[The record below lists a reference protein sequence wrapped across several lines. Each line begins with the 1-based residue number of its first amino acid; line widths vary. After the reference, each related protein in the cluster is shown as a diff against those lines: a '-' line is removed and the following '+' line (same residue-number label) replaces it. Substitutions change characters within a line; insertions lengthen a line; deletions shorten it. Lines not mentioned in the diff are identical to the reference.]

1 VGLPVAAS
9 RRGAWAT
16 VATALLAAAAM
27 FLGAPPS
34 AEAQITNLQVTS
46 LTPPEAAR
54 AVQDLVGGFSLEA
67 TRIEKAAARS
77 LAAKDPTPSLSNAE
91 VLNIAE
97 GAGRVQ
103 DWVVDHPVTRT
114 TPDFDTKKDLHTVWY
129 VRKERNGKETVVA
142 QVMIS
147 DETGKIT
154 EQRAGPQVAWMMARG
169 YDGAFGRAINR
180 PAIWIALCTVF
191 FLALISIRRLMSWRT
206 LDLLVLLSFSV
217 SLIWF
222 NRGEI
227 FTSVPLAYPPMIY
240 LMARLGWIGL
250 RRTRPPRDEESTAPP
265 LPLRPTFT
273 GWAPTWVLVT
283 ALATVLGLRYGLNA
297 FNSNVIDVGYAGV
310 IGADR
315 ITDGAT
321 PYGTFPSDCGRCDTY
336 GPLAYLAYV
345 PLELTQPWTGSWDS
359 LPAAHGAATLFDI
372 LCVAGMLVLGWN
384 LGGIRLG
391 MALAVAWA
399 AYPFTVY
406 ALSSNSNDA
415 LVPAMLIWG
424 LVLARRPLGRGLM
437 LGLAVAAKFGPAI
450 LVVLWARSP
459 FPRGRPW
466 RGVKRFAVGVAAAGA
481 LTGWVLLLDGLVG
494 VRAFWSRTLGYQFGR
509 DSPFSIWGQYPG
521 LRPLQLGL
529 TVLIA
534 VAAIAVARWPRR
546 LDLLS
551 MIALSGALLIATQ
564 LTLTHWFYLY
574 IPWFLPFV
582 LVALV
587 PQWPAAMR
595 WSRTPIATEVDSAP
609 EPVATAAPVGA

>member
-1 VGLPVAAS
+1 MGLPVAAS
-9 RRGAWAT
+9 RRGGRA
-16 VATALLAAAAM
+16 VAAIALLVAAVVL
-27 FLGAPPS
+27 LGAAPS
-34 AEAQITNLQVTS
+34 ARAQVRTLPVTE
-46 LTPPEAAR
+46 LTPPQAAN
-54 AVQDLVGGFSLEA
+54 AVRELVDGLSREA
-67 TRIEKAAARS
+67 TRIESSTARS
-77 LAAKDPTPSLSNAE
+77 FGVKDAAPSLSNTE
-91 VLNIAE
+91 VLNLAE
-97 GAGRVQ
+97 GADRVA
-103 DWVVDHPVTRT
+103 DWVADHPVTRT
-114 TPDFDTKKDLHTVWY
+114 TPEFDAKKKLHTVWY
-129 VRKERNGKETVVA
+129 VRKKADGKEVVEA
-142 QVMIS
+142 QVFIA
-147 DETGKIT
+147 DESGEIT

-169 YDGAFGRAINR
+169 NDGAFGRAINR
-180 PAIWIALCTVF
+180 PTIWIGLCVVF
-191 FLALISIRRLMSWRT
+191 MVSLISIRRLVSWRT
-206 LDLLVLLSFSV
+206 LDLVVLMSFSL

-227 FTSVPLAYPPMIY
+227 FTSVPLVYPPLVY
-240 LMARLGWIGL
+240 LAGRLGWIGL
-250 RRTRPPRDEESTAPP
+250 RRTRPPHDDGAPAATR

-283 ALATVLGLRYGLNA
+283 SLAVVLGLRYGLNA
-297 FNSNVIDVGYAGV
+297 FDSNVIDVGYAGV

-315 ITDGAT
+315 IADGAT

-336 GPLAYLAYV
+336 GPVAYLAYL
-345 PLELTQPWTGSWDS
+345 PFEITQPWTGRWDS

-399 AYPFTVY
+399 AFPFTAY
-406 ALSSNSNDA
+406 ALESNSNDA
-415 LVPAMLIWG
+415 LVPAFLIWG
-424 LVLARRPLGRGLM
+424 LVLARRPVFRGLM

-450 LVVLWARSP
+450 LLILWARSP

-466 RGVKRFAVGVAAAGA
+466 RGAKRFAVGVAAAGA

-494 VRAFWSRTLGYQFGR
+494 VRAFWSRTVGYQFGR
-509 DSPFSIWGQYPG
+509 ESPFSIWGQYPG

-529 TVLIA
+529 VALVA

-551 MIALSGALLIATQ
+551 TMALSGALLIATQ

-595 WSRTPIATEVDSAP
+595 YARASTEADVDAAP
-609 EPVATAAPVGA
+609 APATATPVGA

>member
-9 RRGAWAT
+9 RRGAWAFASIVLL
-16 VATALLAAAAM
+16 VAAVV
-27 FLGAPPS
+27 FLGAAPS
-34 AEAQITNLQVTS
+34 ANAAALPPAQ
-46 LTPPEAAR
+46 AAN
-54 AVQDLVGGFSLEA
+54 AVRDAVSGFSREA
-67 TRIEKAAARS
+67 TRIENSAAIS
-77 LAAKDPTPSLSNAE
+77 LGVKDAAPSLSNAE
-91 VLNIAE
+91 VLNIAD
-97 GAGRVQ
+97 GADRVG
-103 DWVVDHPVTRT
+103 DWVADHPVTRT
-114 TPDFDTKKDLHTVWY
+114 TPEFDAKKKLHTVWY
-129 VRKERNGKETVVA
+129 VRKKADGKEVVEA
-142 QVMIS
+142 QVFIA
-147 DETGKIT
+147 DESGEIT

-169 YDGAFGRAINR
+169 NDGAFGRAINR
-180 PAIWIALCTVF
+180 PAIWIGLCAVF
-191 FLALISIRRLMSWRT
+191 FLALISIRRLVSWRT
-206 LDLLVLLSFSV
+206 LDLAVLLSFSL

-227 FTSVPLAYPPMIY
+227 FTSVPLVYPPLIY
-240 LMARLGWIGL
+240 LAGRLGWIGL
-250 RRTRPPRDEESTAPP
+250 RRTRPPRHDDAAAAQR

-283 ALATVLGLRYGLNA
+283 ALAVVLGLRYGLNA
-297 FNSNVIDVGYAGV
+297 FDSNVIDVGYAGV

-315 ITDGAT
+315 IADGAT

-336 GPLAYLAYV
+336 GPMAYLAYL
-345 PLELTQPWTGSWDS
+345 PFEISQPWTGRWDS

-399 AYPFTVY
+399 AFPFTAY
-406 ALSSNSNDA
+406 ALESNSNDA
-415 LVPAMLIWG
+415 LVPAFLIWG
-424 LVLARRPLGRGLM
+424 LVLARRPVARGLM

-466 RGVKRFAVGVAAAGA
+466 RGVKRFAVGVATAGV

-494 VRAFWSRTLGYQFGR
+494 VRAFWSRTIGYQFGR

-529 TVLIA
+529 IALVA

-551 MIALSGALLIATQ
+551 MMALSGALLIATQ

-595 WSRTPIATEVDSAP
+595 YTRTPTTADVDAAP
-609 EPVATAAPVGA
+609 EPAAASPVGA

>member
-1 VGLPVAAS
+1 VASLLGASAAVPSPGAAQVSNPEVTASTPAEAAS
-9 RRGAWAT
+9 G
-16 VATALLAAAAM
+16 VK
-27 FLGAPPS
+27 
-34 AEAQITNLQVTS
+34 
-46 LTPPEAAR
+46 
-54 AVQDLVGGFSLEA
+54 DLVSDLSLEA
-67 TRIEKAAARS
+67 TQIQKAAART
-77 LAAKDPTPSLSNAE
+77 LGVKDAGAALSNPE
-91 VLNIAE
+91 VLTIAD

-103 DWVVDHPVTRT
+103 DWISDHPVTRT
-114 TPDFDTKKDLHTVWY
+114 TPEFNAKERKHTVWY
-129 VRKERNGKETVVA
+129 VRKKADGKEVVEA
-142 QVMIS
+142 QVFIS
-147 DETGKIT
+147 DETGAIT

-180 PAIWIALCTVF
+180 PAIWIGLCTVF
-191 FLALISIRRLMSWRT
+191 FVSLLSIRRLVSWRT
-206 LDLLVLLSFSV
+206 LDLAVLLSFSV

-227 FTSVPLAYPPMIY
+227 FTSVPLVYPPMLY
-240 LMARLGWIGL
+240 LVARLGWIGA
-250 RRTRPPRDEESTAPP
+250 RRTRAVGDPDAAPP
-265 LPLRPTFT
+265 NLPLRPTFV

-283 ALATVLGLRYGLNA
+283 ALAVVLGLRYGLNA
-297 FNSNVIDVGYAGV
+297 FDSNVIDVGYAGV

-315 ITDGAT
+315 IADGAT

-336 GPLAYLAYV
+336 GPFAYLTYV
-345 PLELTQPWTGSWDS
+345 PFEFSQPWTGRWDA

-384 LGGIRLG
+384 LGGLRLG
-391 MALAVAWA
+391 MGLAVAWA
-399 AYPFTVY
+399 AFPFTAY
-406 ALSSNSNDA
+406 TLASNSNDA
-415 LVPAMLIWG
+415 LVSALLIWG

-437 LGLAVAAKFGPAI
+437 LGLAIASKFGPAI
-450 LVVLWARSP
+450 LIVVWARSP
-459 FPRGRPW
+459 FPRGHRW
-466 RGVKRFAVGVAAAGA
+466 RGLSRFGLGMAAAGA
-481 LTGWVLLLDGLVG
+481 TTGWVLLLDGFTG
-494 VRAFWSRTLGYQFGR
+494 VRAFWSRTIGYQFDR

-534 VAAIAVARWPRR
+534 LAAIAVVRWPRR

-595 WSRTPIATEVDSAP
+595 WRTPVEARDRDALETPAP
-609 EPVATAAPVGA
+609 EPAAVST